1 MSTCLRASILSLSVV
16 GLAACASTGPTSATA
31 YVAPPPAS
39 AAMDVDEAYIARV
52 QQIARRRGV
61 EVVWVNMP
69 RKPAAK
75 TE

>member
-1 MSTCLRASILSLSVV
+1 MNTYPGSSILSLSVM
-16 GLAACASTGPTSATA
+16 GLAACASMGTRSATA

-39 AAMDVDEAYIARV
+39 ATMDVDEAYIARV

-61 EVVWVNMP
+61 DVVWVNIP
-69 RKPAAK
+69 LKPTAK